1 MSAKF
6 SLLFVALTACTSEP
20 PTGAVFASPAD
31 GQSAFDR
38 DGTLVV
44 SAPLLAVPVDYP
56 TPQAIRVVDLQTDGF
71 VDGTVATDGVLLTFT
86 PSTRWRRN
94 ARYAWTV
101 DVPESLPHGPQFEAD
116 EGIEDAAIFDTSDS
130 LSALTAG
137 RLDNQLCFV
146 MSRTPDD
153 QELRGLTLDLDD
165 EASAGALFERI
176 DPELW
181 EPELPGRSDGD
192 PGLGVVCT
200 DAGDADFARLY
211 TSDSDSSLVEISS
224 DSPEQLVAALYRSAQ

>member
-6 SLLFVALTACTSEP
+6 SLLFVALTACTAEP

-38 DGTLVV
+38 DGILVV
-44 SAPLLAVPVDYP
+44 SAPLLAVPEDYP
-56 TPQAIRVVDLQTDGF
+56 TPQAIRVVDLETDGF
-71 VDGTVATDGVLLTFT
+71 VDGTVATDGVLVTFT
-86 PSTRWRRN
+86 PSTPWRRN

-130 LSALTAG
+130 MTALAAG
-137 RLDNQLCFV
+137 RQDDQLCLIL
-146 MSRTPDD
+146 SRAPTDS
-153 QELRGLTLDLDD
+153 ELSGLTVDLDD
-165 EASAGALFERI
+165 VPFADAEFTSI
-176 DPELW
+176 DAEMW
-181 EPELPGRSDGD
+181 EPDLPGRSDGD
-192 PGLGVVCT
+192 PGLGVICT
-200 DAGDADFARLY
+200 DAGEAAFARLY